1 MLIKI
6 MSSIFF
12 LFGFLFF
19 SCAPQG
25 NGILGSPT
33 KVQDIVSQSI
43 KDAPFA
49 YDVAIDTISYNSC
62 ISETVKNSP
71 IHGLK
76 MGASEGF
83 TDPLTGAGRAGIKL
97 RTDFLQY
104 IGKNF
109 KPEYPNT
116 TIQPSQIK
124 NILSLSD
131 YNKDAFIQMAIRRKT
146 DFIAVPDLISIGGN
160 NTKPYAQL
168 PRDLTVMIQ
177 TLHLGLL
184 GYNITKNIQFTSAGS
199 VLAEGPRVYNLSD
212 TPDPVVI
219 EATFNLNAIAD
230 ESKLLPAPTTPPTT
244 ENFGEAEAYAQRV
257 RDSFTAKTN
266 LLTVTFGGNQ
276 NRPDVIT
283 SGDTTNHIDLLKRP
297 RVANSLSFDTTKAF
311 GRGFQLTFESPN
323 VAQPSWSKS
332 QLTKITEINLDNGA
346 PTGGTSWSC
355 ENFLIM
361 KPEHWDNNRMYST
374 TWTQAVKT
382 DGTPQMVEPSCSPIV
397 GPDLTGANGV
407 LRQSQIK
414 RLRRHYSE
422 SQWNIGLYLPAAP
435 RTGYSLPPRTTM
447 PLCLT
452 PKTGSCYLTTSGI
465 LDDVTRKNLDVGIQ
479 YDTTKE
485 CYLTI
490 LGGGDL
496 KRDLGRCAQFASLCV
511 RTSSNF

>member
-1 MLIKI
+1 MMLNKI
-6 MSSIFF
+6 MQFKKIILLSFA
-12 LFGFLFF
+12 LV

-25 NGILGSPT
+25 NGILGNQT
-33 KVQDIVSQSI
+33 LLTDIVSQSI

-62 ISETVKNSP
+62 ISETVKGSE

-76 MGASEGF
+76 IGASEGF
-83 TDPLTGAGRAGIKL
+83 TDPLTGAGRTGIKL

-104 IGKNF
+104 IGNKF
-109 KPEYPNT
+109 KAEYPNT

-131 YNKDAFIQMAIRRKT
+131 YNKDAFIQFAIRQKT
-146 DFIAVPDLISIGGN
+146 NFVAVPDLMVLTPTSV
-160 NTKPYAQL
+160 AQF
-168 PRDLTVMIQ
+168 PRDMTVLAPI
-177 TLHLGLL
+177 LHSGLL
-184 GYNITKNIQFTSAGS
+184 GYNISKNIQFTPTGS
-199 VLAEGPRVYNLSD
+199 VLAEGPRVYNLSE
-212 TPDPVVI
+212 TVEPVVI
-219 EATFNLNAIAD
+219 EATFNLNATID
-230 ESKLLPAPTTPPTT
+230 ESAPPIVTVPAAT
-244 ENFGEAEAYAQRV
+244 ENFGYAELYPQKV
-257 RDSFTAKTN
+257 RDEFNLKKN
-266 LLTVTFGGNQ
+266 LLTITFGGNQ
-276 NRPDVIT
+276 NMPNPMPPA
-283 SGDTTNHIDLLKRP
+283 DTTNHINLLKRP
-297 RVANSLSFDTTKAF
+297 RLANSVSMDTTKAF
-311 GRGFQLTFESPN
+311 GRGFQLTFDSPN
-323 VAQPSWSKS
+323 PAQPSWLKS

-361 KPEHWDNNRMYST
+361 KPEHWDNNRIFST

-382 DGTPQMVEPSCSPIV
+382 DGTPQLVEPSCSPIV
-397 GPDLTGANGV
+397 GPDLTGANGI

-414 RLRRHYSE
+414 RLRRHYLS

-435 RTGYSLPPRTTM
+435 RTAYTLPPRTTM

-452 PKTGSCYLTTSGI
+452 PKAGSCYLPTLGI
-465 LDDVTRKNLDVGIQ
+465 LDDPTRKSLDIGIQ

-485 CYLTI
+485 CYLTST
-490 LGGGDL
+490 GGGDL